1 MFMSICLTNYKLK
14 TSCPVKYEYP
24 NLMLLDLESQASS
37 CHCKYACIIENRQR
51 GTSVPDDMEQAH
63 IKMTG
68 KQTMNTSASL
78 LFTIGIAFY
87 FEMRCR
93 MSTMGML

>member
-1 MFMSICLTNYKLK
+1 
-14 TSCPVKYEYP
+14 
-24 NLMLLDLESQASS
+24 
-37 CHCKYACIIENRQR
+37 
-51 GTSVPDDMEQAH
+51 MEQAH

-68 KQTMNTSASL
+68 QTNMNTSASL

-87 FEMRCR
+87 FEMHHR